1 MFVLCVNYLQC
12 TYIMIYCNVNI
23 LWRSDMPR
31 TRTTNFTVRLD
42 AQVKEDAEKLFSDL
56 GITLSGAFNIFLHQA
71 LQVQGLP
78 FEVRRKQPN
87 KVTLAAMEE
96 ALMLA
101 KDPQAETYS
110 SVEEL
115 KKDLDL

>member
-1 MFVLCVNYLQC
+1 MQ
-12 TYIMIYCNVNI
+12 
-23 LWRSDMPR
+23 R
-31 TRTTNFTVRLD
+31 TQTTNFTVRLD
-42 AQVKEDAEKLFSDL
+42 SQVKDEAEKLFSDL
-56 GITLSGAFNIFLHQA
+56 GMTLSGAFNIFLHQA

-78 FEVRRKQPN
+78 FEVRKKQPN

-101 KDPQAETYS
+101 KDPDAKTYS

-115 KKDLDL
+115 KKDLDLLNIMIKKISLSLAIFVVVQSITLECLH

>member
-1 MFVLCVNYLQC
+1 
-12 TYIMIYCNVNI
+12 
-23 LWRSDMPR
+23 
-31 TRTTNFTVRLD
+31 
-42 AQVKEDAEKLFSDL
+42 
-56 GITLSGAFNIFLHQA
+56 
-71 LQVQGLP
+71 LQVLGLP
-78 FEVRRKQPN
+78 FEVRKKQPN

-101 KDPQAETYS
+101 KDPDAKTYS

>member
-1 MFVLCVNYLQC
+1 
-12 TYIMIYCNVNI
+12 
-23 LWRSDMPR
+23 MPR
-31 TRTTNFTVRLD
+31 AQTTNFTVRLD
-42 AQVKEDAEKLFSDL
+42 PQVKEDAEKLFSDL
-56 GITLSGAFNIFLHQA
+56 GMTLSGAFNIFLHQA
-71 LQVQGLP
+71 LQAQGLP

-96 ALMLA
+96 ALLLA
-101 KDPQAETYS
+101 KDPNAKTYS

>member
-1 MFVLCVNYLQC
+1 
-12 TYIMIYCNVNI
+12 
-23 LWRSDMPR
+23 MPR
-31 TRTTNFTVRLD
+31 ARTTDFTVRLD
-42 AQVKEDAEKLFSDL
+42 TQVKEDAEKFFSDFWL
-56 GITLSGAFNIFLHQA
+56 PLSGAFNIFLHQA

-96 ALMLA
+96 AIIPA
-101 KDPQAETYS
+101 KFPRAETCS

-115 KKDLDL
+115 KKDLDLQVLFSGTIYGK